1 VLEALAAGDA
11 STSCRRGG
19 RPLMARLALAL
30 DPATEDRLLADV
42 VEHGH
47 TDRRALVG
55 WRDVLESLDVLAP
68 DVVLVGAARATLS
81 AELLAGC
88 DERGIRLI
96 ALAAGDAD
104 RANAAQLGLHEVLD
118 RTAPWPEVDAL
129 VRGGVP
135 VPSRLGDAE
144 PRARRS
150 AAVIAVWGPAGA
162 PGRTTVAVNLAA
174 EIAASGHSVALVDA
188 DPYGGA
194 IAPSLGLLDEAPG
207 FASACRLA
215 GGDALDRVE
224 LERIAQCYSARGRRS
239 TCSPVWWVRVGGPS
253 SRASA
258 SPPRFQAI
266 GARSEYVVVDTGFS
280 LERDEELT
288 SDQFA
293 PRRNAATFAVPRR
306 GRPLSPWSD
315 WPTRRALPPA
325 ARPRRPRRPRR
336 ARARRRDRESGPHGR
351 ARHRRPCAGAPDA
364 PRFAGIADATL
375 LPHDG
380 RATDAAILTA
390 RTCATPPRAA
400 PPRGPPRVRARPHPA
415 RSPAGAAARVRL
427 RPHAAG
433 SRELRARH
441 PDRRPHVPRHPSAAD
456 PSRHPER
463 CPRVAHYAGSCVDPQ

>member
-1 VLEALAAGDA
+1 
-11 STSCRRGG
+11 
-19 RPLMARLALAL
+19 MARLALAL

-47 TDRRALVG
+47 TIVARLVG

-81 AELLAGC
+81 AELLAAC
-88 DERGIRLI
+88 DDRGIRLI

-104 RANAAQLGLHEVLD
+104 RAHAAQLGLHEVLD

-135 VPSRLGDAE
+135 VPSRLGDA
-144 PRARRS
+144 
-150 AAVIAVWGPAGA
+150 GA
-162 PGRTTVAVNLAA
+162 PGPAVGGGHRGVGAGGCAGRTTIAVNLAA

-224 LERIAQCYSARGRRS
+224 LERIAQRYSAPRASFDVFTGL
-239 TCSPVWWVRVGGPS
+239 VGPS
-253 SRASA
+253 RWPELSRERVTAA
-258 SPPRFQAI
+258 IQAI
-266 GARSEYVVVDTGFS
+266 GARSEYVVIDTGFS

-306 GRPLSPWSD
+306 SRPRRRGRTGRP
-315 WPTRRALPPA
+315 RRALPPA
-325 ARPRRPRRPRR
+325 AGPRRPRRPRR
-336 ARARRRDRESGPHGR
+336 ARAHRRHRQSGAHGR
-351 ARHRRPCAGAPDA
+351 ARHRRPRAGAPDA
-364 PRFAGIADATL
+364 P
-375 LPHDG
+375 PV
-380 RATDAAILTA
+380 
-390 RTCATPPRAA
+390 
-400 PPRGPPRVRARPHPA
+400 RGHRRRDP
-415 RSPAGAAARVRL
+415 AAA
-427 RPHAAG
+427 
-433 SRELRARH
+433 
-441 PDRRPHVPRHPSAAD
+441 
-456 PSRHPER
+456 
-463 CPRVAHYAGSCVDPQ
+463 

>member
-1 VLEALAAGDA
+1 
-11 STSCRRGG
+11 
-19 RPLMARLALAL
+19 MARLALAL

-47 TDRRALVG
+47 TIVARLVG

-104 RANAAQLGLHEVLD
+104 RAHAAQLGLHEVLD
-118 RTAPWPEVDAL
+118 RRAPWAEIDAL

-144 PRARRS
+144 RRARRS
-150 AAVIAVWGPAGA
+150 TAVIAVWGPAGA
-162 PGRTTVAVNLAA
+162 PGRTTLAVNLAA

-224 LERIAQCYSARGRRS
+224 LERIAQRYSAPRASFDVFTGL
-239 TCSPVWWVRVGGPS
+239 VGPS
-253 SRASA
+253 RWPELSRERVTAA
-258 SPPRFQAI
+258 IQAI
-266 GARSEYVVVDTGFS
+266 SARAEYVVIDTGFS

-293 PRRNAATFAVPRR
+293 PRRNAATFASLAAADRVAVVGLADPVGLSRLLR
-306 GRPLSPWSD
+306 GHGDLVDLVEPERID
-315 WPTRRALPPA
+315 VIVNRVRT
-325 ARPRRPRRPRR
+325 
-336 ARARRRDRESGPHGR
+336 GR
-351 ARHRRPCAGAPDA
+351 ARHRRPRAGAPDA
-364 PRFAGIADATL
+364 SAV
-375 LPHDG
+375 
-380 RATDAAILTA
+380 
-390 RTCATPPRAA
+390 
-400 PPRGPPRVRARPHPA
+400 RGHRRRDP
-415 RSPAGAAARVRL
+415 AAA
-427 RPHAAG
+427 
-433 SRELRARH
+433 
-441 PDRRPHVPRHPSAAD
+441 
-456 PSRHPER
+456 
-463 CPRVAHYAGSCVDPQ
+463 